1 MNMKQTKKQWLI
13 LAAVMS
19 VFSAV
24 MLTSCKD
31 DDNVSVVADNKPWT
45 ISADD
50 NGDYVGTLD
59 NFRLYALCLTA
70 NEIDEIFESVTN
82 LSGRRISHPTQKGI
96 FIINHKK
103 WIR

>member
-1 MNMKQTKKQWLI
+1 MKQTKKQWLI

-24 MLTSCKD
+24 MPTSCKD

-70 NEIDEIFESVTN
+70 TTTATTSAPSTT
-82 LSGRRISHPTQKGI
+82 SASTRSA
-96 FIINHKK
+96 
-103 WIR
+103 

>member
-1 MNMKQTKKQWLI
+1 MKQTKKQWLI

-24 MLTSCKD
+24 MPTSCKD

-50 NGDYVGTLD
+50 NGDYVGTLERQR
-59 NFRLYALCLTA
+59 RLRRHPRQLPPLRALP
-70 NEIDEIFESVTN
+70 D
-82 LSGRRISHPTQKGI
+82 RQRD
-96 FIINHKK
+96 
-103 WIR
+103 